1 MRNSTKGK
9 RLGAIAA
16 AVAVVAVMLLCLLV
30 TLTGAMGD
38 IDLAAAAIIGF
49 YALLGLA
56 VVAGVIAALCQ
67 RLREIK
73 GGEEEDA
80 KKY

>member
-1 MRNSTKGK
+1 
-9 RLGAIAA
+9 
-16 AVAVVAVMLLCLLV
+16 
-30 TLTGAMGD
+30 MGD